1 MSDGKRLQRPLPRI
15 DEETR
20 GFWEA
25 CARHELYVQHCRGC
39 RRFRHPP
46 RALCPVCLS
55 SDVDWVRA
63 SGRGTVYSFTV
74 TYQNQAP
81 GFREHVPYVLAIVEL
96 EEGVRLMT
104 NVVGCAPDAVRIGM
118 PVEVEWEDVTDEVTL
133 PLFKASHPR
142 DSRR

>member
-1 MSDGKRLQRPLPRI
+1 MSSTTKPPRPLPRI

-25 CARHELYVQHCRGC
+25 CARHELYVQRCRGC
-39 RRFRHPP
+39 ETFRHPP
-46 RALCPVCLS
+46 RALCPACLS
-55 SDVDWVRA
+55 STVEWVRA

-81 GFREHVPYVLAIVEL
+81 GFRERLPYVLAVVEL

-104 NVVGCAPDAVRIGM
+104 NVIVCAPDAVRIGM
-118 PVEVEWEDVTDEVTL
+118 PVEVAWEDVTDEVTL
-133 PLFKASHPR
+133 PAFKGIPG
-142 DSRR
+142 